1 MAKPTTPPGE
11 SWSKPQARRKPPKLL
26 RLALFIGLPL
36 ILLIV
41 VGVALIPT
49 IASSLAPGIISAAA
63 SDSLDGS
70 ASVSKVRL
78 TWTGPQTIESLIV
91 KDNTDREILRADL
104 RASTSLLSLVFGS
117 RSIGDVRLSGSALV
131 VRDKSGNIN
140 LAQLIGADT
149 KKPGT
154 SGSSGSRPSPPPST
168 TPTTNTEPTR
178 LPRSLAA
185 KLVIDELSVTYV
197 DESRTGTPGGAIGVW
212 SIRGNADFAV
222 GKPLDLTL
230 NADFAHGAS
239 AVAAL
244 RDGGTLAV
252 NASIKNLSASDGEL
266 TIPDAS
272 GDVSIALR
280 NISTIGLDAL
290 LDQKGNLTDALGKSI
305 ALELKASGSANDGG
319 ITLTAASD
327 AVNADLA
334 LALKNNVLSLTRRGT
349 IEARSARLVA
359 LAPDIRAQLSSEQT
373 MLVQSWPDI
382 TATLD
387 ALSIRIPKGSAPL
400 DLRKGAIALTIAT
413 TEAAGK
419 VAIPGPDGASIIS
432 PFSVAPASIALNAPD
447 LAQSI
452 SIKGGTSATI
462 GANPAGS
469 LSIDTTIS
477 GLLDAKGSPVAGLPA
492 SIASAIDIKDFATAI
507 IEPLVT
513 NPKIRLADDIGPSL
527 SARIVANSASTPG
540 QKLPSADAAITIDA
554 KNITSRASLRL
565 SDNVLVAGPDGLTL
579 TVVSAGPLLE
589 RFLSNAGLAINRGA
603 GIDASITGLRADLSR
618 LAPTPSASPSPTTP
632 ASTSPD
638 LRALAA
644 TLTIT
649 VGQTQGSMKLPGEPQ
664 RTPFTLQPFTLLVD
678 ASNLAKAARITASG
692 SAFMAGSPA
701 GTLRAELEA
710 SILDANGAPITGI
723 PDNLNGTF
731 TLRNASTKALQPLAS
746 ATGLIL
752 AEDIGETLNI
762 EGWAKPSTLA
772 GRTDVSLGINAQKL
786 QLGAQLDLSPTEIR
800 TREQGIKLS
809 AQDLGRI
816 LARLA
821 PADQA
826 SFTPTGIA
834 QILVQNVSI
843 PLDKETGSPRLDKA
857 GAQLTVTASDLRA
870 TLKSAEG
877 AAQPFALDSSRLALA
892 LTPGGPPTLDL
903 QSRMSI
909 GDKPSVASGSL
920 KFNNLFNPDGSI
932 NATGVRPEGRI
943 ELADVPTVL
952 ASLAGKDLA
961 SLVTEALGQTVS
973 AQLAATP
980 EAANTAIRATINASS
995 GTTLTSTATLK
1006 PDEIAVGAVNAR
1018 ASVSPRLLA
1027 TLAKDNPSVPRLA
1040 SPASF
1045 DVALEP
1051 FALPLRGAA
1060 LDQTKLAGKR
1070 VKASVTGNASF
1081 ADFVIASSEPN
1092 TPPRRTGPINLS
1104 NIRLVA
1110 DAPLAALAPAP
1121 ETSKPERATVSLNA
1135 SLAQPQGD
1143 TIGAIVANADVGLR
1157 GPTPAGPASASAR
1170 VENFSSAFV
1179 DRFLA
1184 TPDMLAGSLGARFQ
1198 AAATAN
1204 FAQFPSGED
1213 LKNLGVNVRMSS
1225 ERVTFSDVA
1234 TIRLR
1239 PDRLE
1244 LAKPVTIDWKPSP
1257 AWATRYMLGQTP
1269 DTPSDAP
1276 SIRLTE
1282 GPPVTIAL
1290 TSLAIAM
1297 GDNEATGKPIGP
1309 MLPGVFALDASVSIA
1324 NAALAMA
1331 DGNKITLK
1339 DINASVARVP
1349 DDPGAIAF
1357 KLRTLPVGASAAGA
1371 KPVTFDGTITKL
1383 ADAAGNITPDAA
1395 ELTAKGNIAG
1405 LPTALVDAIADQ
1417 DGRLVEFLGP
1427 IVNMDLD
1434 ADRLNKRAGR
1444 LAATLNADHANAVVR
1459 GTIRDGLFIADGSTG
1474 AQVRIITPALGH
1486 SLTEGVPLV
1495 GSLEKRATD
1504 APATLTTARLEVPT
1518 TTEKPEDLRRL
1529 NGDLTLDLG
1538 DVRFETG
1545 GSFQSVLKTVGQ
1557 RDRGTVGRRL
1567 QPLRVKI
1574 TNGVVSYDRFVV
1586 PLGEFN
1592 IDTEGTYDLVTKRV
1606 DFLTWIPAGA
1616 LADEAAGLFNTGL
1629 GGLLGG
1635 SVKPIERLTMLPW
1648 RTSGTVGG
1656 ELDTKPDLQLFIK
1669 TTGQNL
1675 IKEPGKL
1682 IEGGLQDL
1690 LKNLPGSNRP
1700 GGGGGG

>member
-1 MAKPTTPPGE
+1 MAKPTSPTGE
-11 SWSKPQARRKPPKLL
+11 SWSKPAPKRKPPKLL

-36 ILLIV
+36 LLII
-41 VGVALIPT
+41 VGGIALIPT

-91 KDNTDREILRADL
+91 KDNTDREILRADV
-104 RASTSLLSLVFGS
+104 RATTSLLSLVFGS
-117 RSIGDVRLSGSALV
+117 RSIGDIRLSGSALV

-154 SGSSGSRPSPPPST
+154 GGSSGGRPSPAP
-168 TPTTNTEPTR
+168 PTTGQPTR
-178 LPRSLAA
+178 LPTSLAA
-185 KLVIDELSVTYV
+185 KLVIDELSLTYV
-197 DESRTGTPGGAIGVW
+197 DESRAGTPGGAIGIW
-212 SIRGNADFAV
+212 SVRGNADFAV

-230 NADFAHGAS
+230 NADFAHGPS

-244 RDGGTLAV
+244 RDGGTLAI
-252 NASIKNLSASDGEL
+252 NASIKNLTASDGEL

-305 ALELKASGSANDGG
+305 ALELKASGSANDGSV
-319 ITLTAASD
+319 TLTAASD
-327 AVNADLA
+327 AVTADLA

-413 TEAAGK
+413 TETAGK
-419 VAIPGPDGASIIS
+419 VAIPGPDGSSIIR

-462 GANPAGS
+462 GDNPAGS
-469 LSIDTTIS
+469 LAIDTTVS

-618 LAPTPSASPSPTTP
+618 LAPPPNPSTPT
-632 ASTSPD
+632 ASTPPD

-644 TLTIT
+644 TLTVT

-710 SILDANGAPITGI
+710 SILDANGAPLVGI

-731 TLRNASTKALQPLAS
+731 SLRNASTKALQPLAS

-762 EGWAKPSTLA
+762 EGWAKPSALA
-772 GRTDVSLGINAQKL
+772 GRTDVSLGVNAQKL

-800 TREQGIKLS
+800 TREQGIKIT

-826 SFTPTGIA
+826 SFTPTGSA
-834 QILVQNVSI
+834 QILVQNVAI

-877 AAQPFALDSSRLALA
+877 ATQPFALDSSRLALA

-909 GDKPSVASGSL
+909 GDKPSVASGAL

-961 SLVTEALGQTVS
+961 SLITEALGQTVS

-1006 PDEIAVGAVNAR
+1006 PDEISVGAVNAK
-1018 ASVSPRLLA
+1018 ANVSPRLLA
-1027 TLAKDNPSVPRLA
+1027 TLAKDNPSVPRLS

-1045 DVALEP
+1045 DVALDP
-1051 FALPLRGAA
+1051 FVLPLRGTA
-1060 LDQTKLAGKR
+1060 LDETKLAGKR
-1070 VKASVTGNASF
+1070 IKASVTGNASF
-1081 ADFVIASSEPN
+1081 SDFVIASSEPN
-1092 TPPRRTGPINLS
+1092 TPARRTGPINLS

-1135 SLAQPQGD
+1135 SLAQPQGES
-1143 TIGAIVANADVGLR
+1143 IGAIVATADVGLR
-1157 GPTPAGPASASAR
+1157 GPAPAGPASASAR
-1170 VENFSSAFV
+1170 VENVSSAFV

-1184 TPDMLAGSLGARFQ
+1184 TPDMLVGSLGARFQ

-1204 FAQFPSGED
+1204 FAQFPTGED

-1257 AWATRYMLGQTP
+1257 AWATRYMLGQSP
-1269 DTPSDAP
+1269 ASPSDAP
-1276 SIRLTE
+1276 SIRFVE

-1297 GDNEATGKPIGP
+1297 GDNESTGKPIGP
-1309 MLPGVFALDASVSIA
+1309 MLPGVFALDASVGIA

-1339 DINASVARVP
+1339 DINASVARAP
-1349 DDPGAIAF
+1349 ADPSAITF

-1383 ADAAGNITPDAA
+1383 ADAAGNITPDDA

-1474 AQVRIITPALGH
+1474 AQVKIITPALGH

-1518 TTEKPEDLRRL
+1518 TTETPEDLRRL

-1545 GSFQSVLKTVGQ
+1545 GAFQSVLKTVGQ

-1656 ELDTKPDLQLFIK
+1656 KLDTKPDLQLFLK

-1700 GGGGGG
+1700 GGGGG